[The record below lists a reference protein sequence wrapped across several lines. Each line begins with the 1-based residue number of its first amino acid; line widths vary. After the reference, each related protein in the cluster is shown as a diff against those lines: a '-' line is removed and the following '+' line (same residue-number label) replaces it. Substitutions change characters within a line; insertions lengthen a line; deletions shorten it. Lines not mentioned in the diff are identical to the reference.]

1 VSGAILARVP
11 DPSVRNRLL
20 HALRM
25 RFTAGSTF
33 DHDGECVMGHV
44 GDPTNVDRA
53 REFCNG
59 FLANREGSEPPNLT
73 HPKYR

>member
-1 VSGAILARVP
+1 
-11 DPSVRNRLL
+11 
-20 HALRM
+20 M